1 MLILPQWRYQSI
13 THKMML
19 SVNTSESYAM
29 DFKRSKKLLG
39 LPTECTWSSS
49 YETLIALGCFLPC
62 FYWRLK
68 WQLWS
73 FLVVDGASKSLEK
86 EPVASCLVAV
96 KLSWYVGSI
105 PPRIVFQ
112 RCWMVCI
119 PSGKL
124 TWKMQPLKMHSPLNM
139 GIFNCQ
145 VSLQECDMN
154 NNACLA
160 GFG

>member
-1 MLILPQWRYQSI
+1 
-13 THKMML
+13 ML

-29 DFKRSKKLLG
+29 DFKGSTKTPGFSNWMHMKIILWNPDCPGCPG
-39 LPTECTWSSS
+39 L
-49 YETLIALGCFLPC
+49 FLPC
-62 FYWRLK
+62 LYWRLK

-86 EPVASCLVAV
+86 EPVASCLVAI

-105 PPRIVFQ
+105 PNRIVFQ

-124 TWKMQPLKMHSPLNM
+124 RWKMDTLKMHSLLNM
-139 GIFNCQ
+139 GIFNCH
-145 VSLQECDMN
+145 VSLPECNINTMRVWQD
-154 NNACLA
+154 LA
-160 GFG
+160 KAHIFCEESAK